1 MQLKNNQVPG
11 PGKYETTFNPEVKL
25 YYTMRNKNQ
34 KKNTHWNVYIYY
46 ILVSWSRSV
55 QFK

>member
-1 MQLKNNQVPG
+1 MQFKNNQVPG

-25 YYTMRNKNQ
+25 YYTMRNKNE
-34 KKNTHWNVYIYY
+34 KKNTHWNVYQYY